1 MRAGEAGAWGR
12 VCWIVPW
19 KGRWT
24 GLLLAAAVGAGAG
37 CAGGPDLPPEVE
49 GWGLTVETARLQP
62 TLRVFNFPDY
72 LDPELVRD
80 FRQAYGV
87 RVVQDFFDTN
97 EAMMARLRAGGGRQ
111 FDLVVASDYAV
122 EMMAAAGELEPLDPD
137 LLPNRRHLH
146 PRFQELPYDPD
157 GRWSVPYQWG
167 TTGIGVRTDRVE
179 GDPARLATWGVF
191 FDPDAPPY
199 RFALLDDPRETIGA
213 ALLYLGHSVNSTD
226 ESELAAAEALVA
238 RARDR
243 AVAFTPATT
252 GRDLLVA
259 GEVDLAHN
267 HSGDVAVARDERGDV
282 VYLLPREGAVIWAD
296 NMVIPAGSAGSY
308 TAHVFMNFL
317 LDPENG
323 ARLTNEIRY
332 LSPNQGAWPHLDP
345 ELREEAT
352 RVLDAEAAG
361 DGRLEFIR
369 DVGEE
374 RRVFDRLWT
383 RVRAGG
389 GGG

>member
-1 MRAGEAGAWGR
+1 
-12 VCWIVPW
+12 
-19 KGRWT
+19 
-24 GLLLAAAVGAGAG
+24 
-37 CAGGPDLPPEVE
+37 
-49 GWGLTVETARLQP
+49 
-62 TLRVFNFPDY
+62 
-72 LDPELVRD
+72 
-80 FRQAYGV
+80 
-87 RVVQDFFDTN
+87 VVQDFFDTN

-122 EMMAAAGELEPLDPD
+122 EMMAAAGELEPLDPE

-146 PRFQELPYDPD
+146 PRFQGLPYDPD

-267 HSGDVAVARDERGDV
+267 HSGDVAVAREERGDV

-332 LSPNQGAWPHLDP
+332 LSPNEGAWPHLDP

-352 RVLDAEAAG
+352 RSWTRGRGGRTAWSSSGTWARSGGSSTDSGPGSGPGAAG
-361 DGRLEFIR
+361 A
-369 DVGEE
+369 DVL
-374 RRVFDRLWT
+374 RRPRGPHPVPSPAPFRRA
-383 RVRAGG
+383 RVPRPPGSPRPRGG
-389 GGG
+389 GKLAPPAPR